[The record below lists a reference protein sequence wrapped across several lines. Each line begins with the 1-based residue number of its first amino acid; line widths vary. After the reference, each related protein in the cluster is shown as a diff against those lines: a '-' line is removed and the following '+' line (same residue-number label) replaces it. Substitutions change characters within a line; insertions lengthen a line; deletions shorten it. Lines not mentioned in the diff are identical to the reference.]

1 MDIYV
6 GNLPKG
12 TRPAEIKKLIKES
25 FRGHIFQG
33 LYNRI
38 LNLGRFDRDMAVN
51 IHKKSGRRGYRYG
64 KIHFNSDRM
73 GLLALDI
80 LEGSRIRGM
89 GLAVRAYAE
98 RTRDSERRV
107 DTQTAAQWSGPE
119 RRKRKERRRH

>member
-51 IHKKSGRRGYRYG
+51 IHKKPGRRGYRYG
-64 KIHFNSDRM
+64 KIHFNSVEPRLKPDSIDPRRQ
-73 GLLALDI
+73 AP
-80 LEGSRIRGM
+80 RGFF
-89 GLAVRAYAE
+89 L
-98 RTRDSERRV
+98 
-107 DTQTAAQWSGPE
+107 P
-119 RRKRKERRRH
+119 